1 MLQLSDSVLYLCV
14 YIYIF
19 YFRLFSII
27 DYYKKQYVNSSHHC
41 TVVGTCCLPILC
53 IVVLNFCA
61 ESIERKL
68 SQQIM
73 HLRICGD
80 SNQDSGV
87 EGYGTHSLPQ
97 IHQKYIYRGSLLALC

>member
-1 MLQLSDSVLYLCV
+1 MCV
-14 YIYIF
+14 YIFF
-19 YFRLFSII
+19 YFRFFSII

-97 IHQKYIYRGSLLALC
+97 IHQKYIYRRIVE